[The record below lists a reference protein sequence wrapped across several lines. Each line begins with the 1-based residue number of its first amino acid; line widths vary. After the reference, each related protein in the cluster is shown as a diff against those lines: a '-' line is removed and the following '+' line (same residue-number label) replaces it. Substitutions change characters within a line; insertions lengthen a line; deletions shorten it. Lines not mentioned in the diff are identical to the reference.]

1 MSTASGPDA
10 PAGQGNVCG
19 ALIGCGYISPRHIRA
34 WASATNAQLVAVC
47 DTDVDK
53 AAKAAESAGVR
64 HVFTSVDDMLST
76 LGDDLDF
83 VDVCVPPEYHLEVV
97 EKAGARGVHVL
108 CQKPLATTTADSLR
122 IAEIVA
128 ATGIVFAINEMWKW
142 IPAYEHVWKM
152 LRNDVLGD
160 IEFVKFTGHSNL
172 LLPRRAEDRFDAVP
186 DRPSAANRDAL
197 MPRFSQME
205 RLIVLEYGVHV
216 LDMLREWFGE
226 PAGLRA
232 SLGRSN
238 PALIGD
244 DSAFIE
250 LKYDF
255 DAEVLLDW
263 SVPGP
268 ETPDNIDGE
277 SLIIRASNGLLTV
290 YAGKWVE
297 WHPADGQVERF
308 SFPADTRD
316 SAFAR
321 SHQDF
326 ADAVIGRT
334 EPASSVTGNL
344 ATQGLVM
351 SSYASGG
358 TGDWIENP
366 AAALFRADA
375 AVVGRPSPA

>member
-1 MSTASGPDA
+1 MSRTFDSDATSGREHLR
-10 PAGQGNVCG
+10 G

-34 WASATNAQLVAVC
+34 WSNTTNAQLIAVC
-47 DTDVDK
+47 DTDIDK
-53 AAKAAESAGVR
+53 ASAAAESARVR
-64 HVFTSVDDMLST
+64 HAFTSVDDLLDS

-97 EKAGARGVHVL
+97 EKAGSRGVHVL
-108 CQKPLATTTADSLR
+108 CQKPLATTVEDSLR

-128 ATGIVFAINEMWKW
+128 DTGIVFAINEMWKW
-142 IPAYEHVWKM
+142 IPAYEHVWNM
-152 LRNDVLGD
+152 LRSGVVGD

-172 LLPRRAEDRFDAVP
+172 LLPRRGEDRFDAIP

-205 RLIVLEYGVHV
+205 QLIVLEYGVHV

-226 PAGLRA
+226 PAELRA

-238 PALIGD
+238 PGLVGD

-277 SLIIRASNGLLTV
+277 SLIIRGSGGLLTV

-297 WHPADGQVERF
+297 WHPGDGPVERF
-308 SFPADTRD
+308 PFPADTRD
-316 SAFAR
+316 SGFAR

-326 ADAVIGRT
+326 ASAVIGRT
-334 EPASSVTGNL
+334 EPASTVTGNL

-351 SSYASGG
+351 SSYASADA
-358 TGDWIENP
+358 GDWVSEP
-366 AAALFRADA
+366 AAALFRTLETSS
-375 AVVGRPSPA
+375 GS